1 VERQRLHAGETFAHL
16 RTLAMHDELS
26 VSGGDH
32 KIAVKLESVLP
43 CEGKIVRGVRGA
55 IEERPAT
62 ITPKVNLRRWR
73 IS

>member
-1 VERQRLHAGETFAHL
+1 
-16 RTLAMHDELS
+16 MHDELS

-32 KIAVKLESVLP
+32 KIAVKLESVPP
-43 CEGKIVRGVRGA
+43 CEGKIVRRVRGA